1 MAKKTNPAERVLE
14 RKCDVAMAEKKGYLP
29 CQQQCKTCHACIETT
44 STERRHFSPMRSN

>member
-1 MAKKTNPAERVLE
+1 MAKKTNPVERVIE